1 MCMMTVVL
9 FPMKT
14 ALHSRGTIVSNQCL
28 SRRLTSTAVKSP
40 ITILSTVTVSVIFSA
55 LSHVLHIQYNITSAA
70 LDDVVCSTSRMLLK
84 IHTFELVSRGSCHHR
99 CSQVRDSDSPDLSA
113 QERYSAAFW
122 NLGEAFAAK
131 RPSEWRGQSRAD
143 QRCISSSKLGNDR
156 TSKPGCTASVT
167 EPEHGNLQIPRRANV
182 KCQCVSHRR
191 IRLRG

>member
-1 MCMMTVVL
+1 MCMTVVL

-70 LDDVVCSTSRMLLK
+70 LDDIVCSTSRMLLK
-84 IHTFELVSRGSCHHR
+84 IHAFELVSRGSCHHR

-143 QRCISSSKLGNDR
+143 QRCISKLGNDR
-156 TSKPGCTASVT
+156 TAKPGCTACQ
-167 EPEHGNLQIPRRANV
+167 PE
-182 KCQCVSHRR
+182 
-191 IRLRG
+191 